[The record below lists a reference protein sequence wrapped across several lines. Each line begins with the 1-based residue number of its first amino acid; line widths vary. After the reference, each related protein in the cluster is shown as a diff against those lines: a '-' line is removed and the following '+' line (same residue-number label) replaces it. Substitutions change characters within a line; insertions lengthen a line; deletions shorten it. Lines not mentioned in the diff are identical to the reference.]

1 MDEVR
6 RDLQEYFR
14 ENMGTY
20 ILITALFT
28 GGVLAGALALRGL
41 GAEQQLL
48 LNRYFGSFI
57 DSLSGAGAVD
67 QRAVFRQALI
77 LNYQYLLLIWLL
89 GIFLFGFP
97 VIGALVGLRGF
108 SLGFTVGFLV
118 QRASLR
124 GVLFAAG
131 SLLPHNLILVPA
143 LIAGSVTGFS
153 FSWLRLRCRLEK
165 RPCPLREHLAP
176 YSMVFLLVG
185 LLLAAAV
192 LVEAYIS
199 PVFLKMLIPAISQI

>member
-1 MDEVR
+1 MDEIG
-6 RDLQEYFR
+6 RDLKEYLR

-57 DSLSGAGAVD
+57 ENLGGSGSID
-67 QRAVFRQALI
+67 QAALFRQALI
-77 LNYQYLLLIWLL
+77 LNCQFLLLTWLL
-89 GIFLFGFP
+89 GIFLCGFP
-97 VIGALVGLRGF
+97 LIAALVGLRGF

-118 QRASLR
+118 QRAALR

-153 FSWLRLRCRLEK
+153 FSWLRLRCYLEK
-165 RPCPLREHLAP
+165 RTCSLREHLGP
-176 YSMVFLLVG
+176 YSMMFFLVG
-185 LLLAAAV
+185 LLTAAAV
-192 LVEAYIS
+192 LVEAFIS
-199 PVFLKMLIPAISQI
+199 PVFLKMLIPAIL

>member
-1 MDEVR
+1 LDEIR

-28 GGVLAGALALRGL
+28 GGVLAGALSLRGL

-48 LNRYFGSFI
+48 LNRYFGYFIESFN
-57 DSLSGAGAVD
+57 DPGAVD
-67 QRAVFRQALI
+67 QGAVFRQALI
-77 LNYQYLLLIWLL
+77 LNFQYLFLTWFM

-97 VIGALVGLRGF
+97 IIGGLVGLRGF

-131 SLLPHNLILVPA
+131 SVLPHNLILIPA

-153 FSWLRLRCRLEK
+153 FSWLRLRCYLEK
-165 RPCPLREHLAP
+165 RPCSLREHLGP
-176 YSMVFLLVG
+176 YSMMFFLVG

-199 PVFLKMLIPAISQI
+199 PVFLKLLIPVIR

>member
-1 MDEVR
+1 MDEIG
-6 RDLQEYFR
+6 RDLKEYLR

-48 LNRYFGSFI
+48 LNSYFGSFI
-57 DSLSGAGAVD
+57 ENLDGSGTIDQAVL
-67 QRAVFRQALI
+67 FRQALL
-77 LNYQYLLLIWLL
+77 LNCRFLLLTWFL
-89 GIFLFGFP
+89 GIFLCGFP
-97 VIGALVGLRGF
+97 LIAALVGLRGF

-118 QRASLR
+118 QRAALR

-153 FSWLRLRCRLEK
+153 FSWLRLRCYLEK
-165 RPCPLREHLAP
+165 RSCSLREHLGP
-176 YSMVFLLVG
+176 YSMMFFLVG
-185 LLLAAAV
+185 LLTAAAV
-192 LVEAYIS
+192 LVEAFIS
-199 PVFLKMLIPAISQI
+199 PFFLKILIPAIL

>member
-1 MDEVR
+1 LDEIR

-28 GGVLAGALALRGL
+28 GGVLAGALSLRGL

-48 LNRYFGSFI
+48 LNRYFGYFIESFN
-57 DSLSGAGAVD
+57 DSGTVEQG
-67 QRAVFRQALI
+67 AVFRQALI
-77 LNYQYLLLIWLL
+77 LNFQYLFLTWFM

-97 VIGALVGLRGF
+97 IIGGLVGLRGF

-131 SLLPHNLILVPA
+131 SVLPHNLILIPA

-153 FSWLRLRCRLEK
+153 FSWLRLRCYLEK
-165 RPCPLREHLAP
+165 RPCSLREHLGP
-176 YSMVFLLVG
+176 YSMMFFLVG

-199 PVFLKMLIPAISQI
+199 PVFLKLLIPVIR